1 MSSGRPCGNPK
12 EIHGNK
18 AKIDKSKKV
27 MPEFAAMTNALADRK
42 DNETLVVNDENVAHA
57 KHFVEENKK

>member
-1 MSSGRPCGNPK
+1 MSGGYPCGRPE

-18 AKIDKSKKV
+18 AKIDKSKKIA
-27 MPEFAAMTNALADRK
+27 PEFATMTNMMADK
-42 DNETLVVNDENVAHA
+42 KENETLIVNDENVAHA